1 MKKLDPSEFWFED
14 ILKSKAATDL
24 CLRWEI
30 RREKIKRGVLNIDDS
45 YEGFLRPYMDWPL
58 SEREEKESFCDLMSG
73 NTHVGKH
80 FYDQNPGD
88 WEKRWRNDG
97 SFIRRSSVQKGTFRP
112 MWLLVDQ
119 FRSDFKEMVEAIDS
133 AEKDFFPNKVTK
145 KENEKR
151 MREWEEMMDR
161 RFSSLRVEGF
171 VEDYRAF
178 FIDWDLSKENLI
190 KEFTDYID
198 EAYETHGHAPVSLP
212 GGGDPYR
219 KMRADLVHLARARL
233 WKFYAGNIDKC
244 HLAVGESTSE
254 YAKKILA
261 SERTYNNSLDRTIE
275 LCESEEY
282 QW

>member
-1 MKKLDPSEFWFED
+1 
-14 ILKSKAATDL
+14 
-24 CLRWEI
+24 
-30 RREKIKRGVLNIDDS
+30 
-45 YEGFLRPYMDWPL
+45 
-58 SEREEKESFCDLMSG
+58 
-73 NTHVGKH
+73 
-80 FYDQNPGD
+80 
-88 WEKRWRNDG
+88 
-97 SFIRRSSVQKGTFRP
+97 
-112 MWLLVDQ
+112 MWLLVEQ

-133 AEKDFFPNKVTK
+133 AEKDIFPNKVAK

-161 RFSSLRVEGF
+161 RFSYLREEGF

-190 KEFTDYID
+190 KEFTDYIN

-219 KMRADLVHLARARL
+219 KMRADLVHLARSRL

-244 HLAVGESTSE
+244 HLAVGESTSQ
-254 YAKKILA
+254 YAKKILV
-261 SERTYNNSLDRTIE
+261 SERTYNNSLDRIIE